1 MSILDTLTSQTASDR
16 NLATKRLDP
25 DDWFKPTLNEPQ
37 ADRTDRSNSFKAN
50 ERTDSVE
57 PKRWKPPIRRSN
69 LGIKLDGDRVKIEQQ
84 WECIVLD
91 VSDEVVSCEMLDL
104 TDERNPSEFAEVYK
118 TEFSEFDRQLLHE
131 GSVFYWSVGH
141 IRKPTGQIRRHSEIR
156 VRRMPALTRTKEAE
170 IARKVQRLGKLIQ
183 SQ

>member
-1 MSILDTLTSQTASDR
+1 MSVLDTLTSQTASDR
-16 NLATKRLDP
+16 NLTTKRLDP
-25 DDWFKPTLNEPQ
+25 DDWFKPTLDEQPAN
-37 ADRTDRSNSFKAN
+37 RTDRDNAVN
-50 ERTDSVE
+50 ADDTDSVE
-57 PKRWKPPIRRSN
+57 PKRWKPPVRRSN

-91 VSDEVVSCEMLDL
+91 VGDGVVSCEMLDL
-104 TDERNPSEFAEVYK
+104 TDESNPSEFAEVYK
-118 TEFSEFDRQLLHE
+118 TEFSEFDRQLLQE
-131 GSVFYWSVGH
+131 GSVFYWSVGQ

-183 SQ
+183 AQ